1 MPVTSLPLIPSSL
14 SVTSNKSHLHVDMNY
29 SPDDF
34 TDHNMTPEEELMSL
48 RFAQEEALTR
58 QSVEDP
64 FLQSFTWKEMPVD
77 TAVAPFLSTP
87 ITPFQTTKRKKAH
100 TSAVYYS
107 ECFLKGVTP
116 NDADTA
122 ALDIEER
129 YNKWWVEAGFQN
141 KNGEVGT
148 GSDNREP
155 DLSAANSSFALSSV
169 ADTAAGS
176 VSAKRPH
183 ATHSSQQNSVG
194 IKRVRRR
201 GGLRDVIQD
210 HTVNP
215 HEATLPDCTASSAS
229 IPESASSDNSSIHI
243 VTPSLSNVSQEL
255 IMALRDEMVEELK
268 ASGGDTDN
276 TSFKSK
282 LETLHSFYISTH
294 KDARA
299 IHGNSSDSDLDGTW
313 LTLSKPTYRDV
324 KGRNAVGQYMYLLG
338 GMSFDMF
345 RPTGLLC
352 SIQGIFNTVHAIN
365 PATNE
370 LPAFIPRSLRKEVR
384 QSLSHHEANSLRTYK

>member
-1 MPVTSLPLIPSSL
+1 MHIS
-14 SVTSNKSHLHVDMNY
+14 MNL

-34 TDHNMTPEEELMSL
+34 ADHNMTPEEELMSL

-64 FLQSFTWKEMPVD
+64 FLQAFTWKQMPVD
-77 TAVAPFLSTP
+77 DAVAPFLTAP
-87 ITPFQTTKRKKAH
+87 ITPFETTKRKKAQ

-129 YNKWWVEAGFQN
+129 YRKWWIEAGFRN
-141 KNGEVGT
+141 KNGT
-148 GSDNREP
+148 GSDNRNP
-155 DLSAANSSFALSSV
+155 DSWTTDSRFAISSV
-169 ADTAAGS
+169 VDTAEAS

-183 ATHSSQQNSVG
+183 ATHSSQQSKPVAV
-194 IKRVRRR
+194 KRMRRR

-215 HEATLPDCTASSAS
+215 HEPSLHDSTASSANTQK
-229 IPESASSDNSSIHI
+229 SASSDDSSIHI
-243 VTPSLSNVSQEL
+243 VTPSLSIVSQAL
-255 IMALRDEMVEELK
+255 IKALRDELVRDLK

-276 TSFKSK
+276 TSFQSK

-299 IHGNSSDSDLDGTW
+299 IHDISSAFDLDGTW
-313 LTLSKPTYRDV
+313 LTLSKPTYHDV

-338 GMSFDMF
+338 AMSFDMF

-352 SIQGIFNTVHAIN
+352 SIQGIFNTIHAIN
-365 PATNE
+365 PANEE
-370 LPAFIPRSLRKEVR
+370 LPAFIPRSLRKEMR
-384 QSLSHHEANSLRTYK
+384 QSVSRHKADSLRTYK